1 MKSVLGLTVNGR
13 AREDA
18 VADNALLID
27 YLREQVGLTGTK
39 MGCDG
44 GECGACTVLI
54 DGAAVLHHPG
64 AWPLGHHVDILDAL
78 IEGQLVHAPKRELLR
93 VAPSG
98 SSIFTTIHS

>member
-54 DGAAVLHHPG
+54 DGRSEEHTSEL
-64 AWPLGHHVDILDAL
+64 
-78 IEGQLVHAPKRELLR
+78 QSRRNLVCRLLLEKKK
-93 VAPSG
+93 
-98 SSIFTTIHS
+98 HSRN

>member
-18 VADNALLID
+18 VADNALQID

-44 GECGACTVLI
+44 GECGACTVLL
-54 DGAAVLHHPG
+54 DGGTRQQHPR
-64 AWPLGHHVDILDAL
+64 ATPHRQQ
-78 IEGQLVHAPKRELLR
+78 EEK
-93 VAPSG
+93 
-98 SSIFTTIHS
+98 